1 MADTT
6 TAADAGVVFKGRM
19 MTLTVLEVRETDG
32 GRIASQIEAQ
42 LKRAPGFFE
51 HMPVL
56 LSIPDT
62 LPDLAEV
69 SEIIRHAGM
78 VPVGILDPGPQARS
92 AAEAAGL
99 GVMASPARGAAAADA
114 AKSREPSESNGADSA
129 AADDPPTVEAAP
141 VSREEP
147 PRTPSRLVTK
157 PVRSGQQIYARGGD
171 LVIATSV
178 SEGAEVL
185 ADGHIHIYGALRGR
199 ALAGATGDTEAR
211 IYCRRFEPDL
221 VAIAGCYKVADAIE
235 EGVRSRAVAVRL
247 ENDNLSIELQE

>member
-6 TAADAGVVFKGRM
+6 TAAGTGVVFKGRM
-19 MTLTVLEVRETDG
+19 MTLTVLEVRETDST
-32 GRIASQIEAQ
+32 RIEEQIDAQ
-42 LKRAPGFFE
+42 IARAPGFFE
-51 HMPVL
+51 RMPVL
-56 LSIPDT
+56 LSLPNSV
-62 LPDLAEV
+62 PDLVAL
-69 SEIIRHAGM
+69 SGIIRKAGM
-78 VPVGILDPGPQARS
+78 VPVGVLDPSPEVREV
-92 AAEAAGL
+92 AEAADL
-99 GVMASPARGAAAADA
+99 ATMDSPARGAA
-114 AKSREPSESNGADSA
+114 KA
-129 AADDPPTVEAAP
+129 AAEPAAASDAPVEQQASSQNADEP
-141 VSREEP
+141 VSRDEP
-147 PRTPSRLVTK
+147 PRTPTRLVTK

-235 EGVRSRAVAVRL
+235 EGVRSRAVSVRL
-247 ENDNLSIELQE
+247 DNDNLSIELQE

>member
-6 TAADAGVVFKGRM
+6 TAADTGVVFKGRM

-32 GRIASQIEAQ
+32 SRIASQIEAQ
-42 LKRAPGFFE
+42 LARAPGFFE
-51 HMPVL
+51 QMPVL
-56 LSIPDT
+56 LSIPDAV
-62 LPDLAEV
+62 PDLAEV
-69 SEIIRHAGM
+69 SEIVRQAGM
-78 VPVGILDPGPQARS
+78 VPVGILDPGPQART

-99 GVMASPARGAAAADA
+99 GVMASPARGGSGADA
-114 AKSREPSESNGADSA
+114 AKTREPEAARADADKKASA
-129 AADDPPTVEAAP
+129 EAQAAP
-141 VSREEP
+141 VAREEP
-147 PRTPSRLVTK
+147 PRTPTRLVTK

-247 ENDNLSIELQE
+247 DNDNLSIELQE

>member
-6 TAADAGVVFKGRM
+6 TAAGAGVVFKGRM
-19 MTLTVLEVRETDG
+19 MTLTVLEVRETDST
-32 GRIASQIEAQ
+32 RISQQIDDQMA
-42 LKRAPGFFE
+42 RAPGFFE
-51 HMPVL
+51 RMPVL
-56 LSIPDT
+56 LSLPEQV
-62 LPDLAEV
+62 PDLRGLRD
-69 SEIIRHAGM
+69 IIRAAGM
-78 VPVGILDPGPQARS
+78 IPVGVLDPTPEVRE
-92 AAEAAGL
+92 AAEAADL
-99 GVMASPARGAAAADA
+99 ATMDSPARGAAKATAETGAEQPQAAQQPASEKPA
-114 AKSREPSESNGADSA
+114 AEP
-129 AADDPPTVEAAP
+129 VR
-141 VSREEP
+141 REEP
-147 PRTPSRLVTK
+147 PRTPTRLITK

-235 EGVRSRAVAVRL
+235 EGVRSRAVSVRL
-247 ENDNLSIELQE
+247 DNDNLSIELQE

>member
-6 TAADAGVVFKGRM
+6 TAADTGVVFKGRM

-32 GRIASQIEAQ
+32 GRIASQIDTQ
-42 LKRAPGFFE
+42 LKRAPGFFD

-56 LSIPDT
+56 LSIPDAV
-62 LPDLAEV
+62 PDLTEV
-69 SEIIRHAGM
+69 SAIIRAAGM
-78 VPVGILDPGPQARS
+78 VPVGVLDPGTQARS

-99 GVMASPARGAAAADA
+99 GIMASPARGAAAAKTNSSEKADA
-114 AKSREPSESNGADSA
+114 PASDSPA
-129 AADDPPTVEAAP
+129 PAGSAP
-141 VSREEP
+141 VSHEEP

-235 EGVRSRAVAVRL
+235 EGVRSRAVSVRL
-247 ENDNLSIELQE
+247 ENDNLNIELQE

>member
-1 MADTT
+1 M
-6 TAADAGVVFKGRM
+6 
-19 MTLTVLEVRETDG
+19 
-32 GRIASQIEAQ
+32 
-42 LKRAPGFFE
+42 
-51 HMPVL
+51 
-56 LSIPDT
+56 
-62 LPDLAEV
+62 
-69 SEIIRHAGM
+69 
-78 VPVGILDPGPQARS
+78 
-92 AAEAAGL
+92 
-99 GVMASPARGAAAADA
+99 
-114 AKSREPSESNGADSA
+114 
-129 AADDPPTVEAAP
+129 
-141 VSREEP
+141 
-147 PRTPSRLVTK
+147 TK

-247 ENDNLSIELQE
+247 DNDNLSIELQE

>member
-1 MADTT
+1 MAETT
-6 TAADAGVVFKGRM
+6 TAAKTGVVFKGRM

-32 GRIASQIEAQ
+32 GRIASQIDAQ
-42 LKRAPGFFE
+42 LERAPGFFE
-51 HMPVL
+51 RMPVL
-56 LSIPDT
+56 LSIPDA
-62 LPDLAEV
+62 LPDLTEV
-69 SEIIRHAGM
+69 SEIIRRAGM
-78 VPVGILDPGPQARS
+78 VPVGVLDPGPQALA

-99 GVMASPARGAAAADA
+99 GVMASPARGAPKAGKDKARETESVAA
-114 AKSREPSESNGADSA
+114 EPQKDTESAPTPVESEQPS
-129 AADDPPTVEAAP
+129 P
-141 VSREEP
+141 
-147 PRTPSRLVTK
+147 TPSRLVTK

-235 EGVRSRAVAVRL
+235 EGVRSRAVEVRL

>member
-6 TAADAGVVFKGRM
+6 TAADTGVVFKGRM

-32 GRIASQIEAQ
+32 DRIASQIDTQ
-42 LKRAPGFFE
+42 LKRAPGFFD

-56 LSIPDT
+56 LSIPDAV
-62 LPDLAEV
+62 PDLGEV
-69 SEIIRHAGM
+69 SAIIRHAGM
-78 VPVGILDPGPQARS
+78 IPVGILDPGTQARS

-99 GVMASPARGAAAADA
+99 GIMASPARNAAAAET
-114 AKSREPSESNGADSA
+114 AKTRQSEPASATADSDSEA
-129 AADDPPTVEAAP
+129 AQPAP
-141 VSREEP
+141 VSREESP
-147 PRTPSRLVTK
+147 CTPSRLVTR

-211 IYCRRFEPDL
+211 IFCRRFEPDL

-247 ENDNLSIELQE
+247 ENDNLNIELQE

>member
-6 TAADAGVVFKGRM
+6 TAAGAGVVFKGRM
-19 MTLTVLEVRETDG
+19 MTLTVLEIRETDST
-32 GRIASQIEAQ
+32 RIAEQIDAQ
-42 LKRAPGFFE
+42 MARAPGFFE
-51 HMPVL
+51 RMPVL
-56 LSIPDT
+56 LSLPESV
-62 LPDLAEV
+62 PDLAAL
-69 SEIIRHAGM
+69 SAIIREAGM
-78 VPVGILDPGPQARS
+78 IPVGVLDPGPQAR
-92 AAEAAGL
+92 EAAQAAD
-99 GVMASPARGAAAADA
+99 MATMDSPARGAAKAATEAEPSGEAAAEPAADA
-114 AKSREPSESNGADSA
+114 QDAGEPVRREQ
-129 AADDPPTVEAAP
+129 
-141 VSREEP
+141 P
-147 PRTPSRLVTK
+147 PRTPTRLVTK

-221 VAIAGCYKVADAIE
+221 IAIAGCYKVADAIE

-247 ENDNLSIELQE
+247 DNDNLSIELQE